1 MKAAVFHEHG
11 GPEALRYEEVPT
23 PKPGRGEALIRVKG
37 CSVNHLDIWI
47 RQGIPAY
54 SMTLPHISG
63 CDIAG
68 IVEEGGPD
76 TPGVSPGQKVV
87 VAPGLSCF
95 GCEPCLAGRDNL
107 CATFRILGANV
118 DGGYAEFATVPTR
131 NLLPLPENLSF
142 EEGAAYPLVF
152 LTAWHMLIHR
162 AGLRPGETVLVLA
175 AGSGI
180 GSAAVQIARLAGARV
195 LAAAGSDEKLGR
207 AKHLG
212 ADTGINYTREDFSKR
227 VKELT
232 DGRGADVVFE
242 HVGEATW
249 EKSLASLAKNGRLV
263 TCGATTGGE
272 VRITLRPLFMRQQ
285 TILGS
290 VMGTRAEF
298 AEITRLMGMG
308 RLKPVVDSVYPLKEA
323 RQAQERML
331 ARENFG
337 KIVLV
342 P

>member
-1 MKAAVFHEHG
+1 MKASIFREHG
-11 GPEALRYEEVPT
+11 GPEVLRYEEVAT

-63 CDIAG
+63 CDMAG
-68 IVEEGGPD
+68 IVEEAGPE
-76 TPGVSPGQKVV
+76 TPGVSLGQKVI

-95 GCEPCLAGRDNL
+95 RCEPCLAGHDNL
-107 CATFRILGANV
+107 CTTFRILGANV
-118 DGGYAEFATVPTR
+118 DGGYAEFAAVPAV
-131 NLLPLPENLSF
+131 NLIPLPENLSF

-152 LTAWHMLIHR
+152 LTAWHMLIRR

-180 GSAAVQIARLAGARV
+180 GSAAVQIAHIAGARV
-195 LAAAGSDEKLGR
+195 LATAGTDEKLER
-207 AKHLG
+207 AGQLG
-212 ADTGINYTREDFSKR
+212 ADTGINYNREDFSKR

-272 VRITLRPLFMRQQ
+272 VRMALRPLFMRQQ

-290 VMGTRAEF
+290 VMGTRAEL